1 MEGNAANVTTVAE
14 AREAQNAGADAI
26 VAQGM
31 EAGSWR
37 ALSRQEPLLS
47 IVARSLSTG
56 FLIADVE
63 SRPRGLV
70 PRARSEQES
79 IVPDKSRNRT
89 SAWIAERFGSPPGK
103 TEGQSPHL
111 AY

>member
-1 MEGNAANVTTVAE
+1 VEGNAANVTTVAE

-70 PRARSEQES
+70 PRAWSEQES
-79 IVPDKSRNRT
+79 IVPDK
-89 SAWIAERFGSPPGK
+89 F
-103 TEGQSPHL
+103 
-111 AY
+111 